1 MHPEQYAHTLT
12 NDEATAVY
20 EQLHTVCKVACDVLG
35 DSTKFPDDWLFSYRW
50 NKQKKDKSTL
60 PGGEAL
66 KFVTVG
72 GRTSAYAAS
81 RQKKHAAIE
90 EEKGED
96 ENEDEIA
103 NGKHKSRGSAAPAKK
118 RRKGEVEEP

>member
-1 MHPEQYAHTLT
+1 MHPEQYANTLT

-20 EQLHTVCKVACDVLG
+20 DQLHTVCKVACDVLG
-35 DSTKFPDDWLFSYRW
+35 DSAKFPDDWLFSYRW

-60 PGGEAL
+60 PDGEAL

-81 RQKKHAAIE
+81 RQKKHGAME
-90 EEKGED
+90 EERGEGED
-96 ENEDEIA
+96 EVA
-103 NGKHKSRGSAAPAKK
+103 KGKHKSRGSTAPAKK
-118 RRKGEVEEP
+118 KHKGEVEDT